1 MRKSYLC
8 LLLLLLNAPFS
19 LAEITGC
26 YETPNGELFTV
37 FPSGSEKNTYRVWN
51 ITNGLISRLTPGKN
65 DAYFWKDDNSH
76 RSSKMLIDVSTI
88 RRDGELIAMKLPLNV
103 ERVEFDSEG
112 TKLRGIFVF
121 PQGDGPFPL
130 ITYAHGSGKSSIFNS
145 GNPYSFPAFGIATF
159 FFDKRGVG
167 SSAGRY
173 TQNFEILI
181 QGQLNAIDFARAH
194 RKVDPDQIAILGVS
208 LGGWIA
214 PLSAEHR
221 SDIKALLI
229 RVGPTVSTLE
239 NDRWQ
244 ALSPLYEKGY
254 DVDAIAQATE
264 VVDAAHF
271 IARSNLKDGWSEF
284 KTLKRKYR
292 KSTWVKDIAGMPE
305 AFLEHSK
312 LGVKAYFWWS
322 GGFSDPDWDPMT
334 LLRTLDIPIRWT
346 FGGNDKQVPTARS
359 VELLNH
365 EIQHNNKPWEIHL
378 LPEADH
384 NLVAYKELDGRKVL
398 SHFSQAFLL
407 DEALWLKQIF
417 EESKTAD
424 VH

>member
-8 LLLLLLNAPFS
+8 LLLLLLNTPFS

-76 RSSKMLIDVSTI
+76 RSSKMMIDGSTI
-88 RRDGELIAMKLPLNV
+88 RRDGELIAMKLPFNV
-103 ERVEFDSEG
+103 ERVQFNSEG

-130 ITYAHGSGKSSIFNS
+130 ITYAHGSGKNSIFNS
-145 GNPYSFPAFGIATF
+145 GDPYSFPAFGIATF

-173 TQNFEILI
+173 TQNFEILV
-181 QGQLNAIDFARAH
+181 QDQSNAIDFARAH

-208 LGGWIA
+208 LGGWIT

-221 SDIKALLI
+221 SYIKALLI

-254 DVDAIAQATE
+254 DIDAIAQATE

-284 KTLKRKYR
+284 KRLKQKYR
-292 KSTWVKDIAGMPE
+292 KTTWVKDIAGMAE
-305 AFLEHSK
+305 AFLEHSRVGIK
-312 LGVKAYFWWS
+312 VYFWWS

-334 LLRTLDIPIRWT
+334 LLRTLDMPIRWT

-384 NLVAYKELDGRKVL
+384 DLVAYKELDGKKVL